1 MNIIN
6 KTLAR
11 EIILETKPALKISEK
26 YWANLEEEVEMLIV
40 RSCERAMQNGRVTL
54 LPKDL

>member
-1 MNIIN
+1 MSIIN
-6 KTLAR
+6 KTMAR
-11 EIILETKPALKISEK
+11 ELILETKPALKISEK
-26 YWANLEEEVEMLIV
+26 YWADLEQEIEMLIV